1 MTWYEWSRFSRHRFR
16 GSLLLAFSFVASHNH
31 FVLDRGGKVFNR
43 SAPIIKLPPGASEA
57 DHLALLGLLNSSTAC
72 FWMKQ
77 VFHDKG
83 GAMEGRS
90 QAIPAKVAYE
100 FTATGLLDF
109 PIPDRAQSDPTL
121 IRLAEHLDRLARE
134 RAEALALALPEI
146 EELGPVTAAEL
157 RQALARAEA
166 RETAILRVQVALQE
180 ELDWR
185 VYALYGLVSEIHPL
199 DPDLLAASPGC
210 PIGCRPF
217 ELVQARSGRATGVDG
232 QTLMQE
238 VPADVPEPIRAAW
251 EARAELLKPELAL
264 IEHESY
270 KRRWFGTPK
279 YLAGRVEMFQNRVQ
293 RRLRRLLADL
303 VEEAARARSQPAPAE
318 RLASDLQA
326 EARFLALA
334 ELFTERRDFDLKG
347 LVATLLQEES
357 VPNHPLHRYSA
368 AGLVKRAAWEKTWE
382 DQRREDA
389 GENVRPEVPPTYTT
403 GDFLRAEYMQIR
415 GKLDVPRERFIA
427 FTEVPGQ
434 GETLYGWA
442 GWTPLQRLKA
452 ILLTDE
458 KLEDAGV
465 SLTDRTG
472 LLHSAWCLLPE
483 VTREDPAAAGRLKA
497 ELQALVGPDG
507 PSRERLEE
515 WRQRFAP
522 PAKKRSA
529 APKKPRKSKATLAQE
544 TSP

>member
-1 MTWYEWSRFSRHRFR
+1 M
-16 GSLLLAFSFVASHNH
+16 
-31 FVLDRGGKVFNR
+31 
-43 SAPIIKLPPGASEA
+43 
-57 DHLALLGLLNSSTAC
+57 
-72 FWMKQ
+72 
-77 VFHDKG
+77 
-83 GAMEGRS
+83 
-90 QAIPAKVAYE
+90 
-100 FTATGLLDF
+100 
-109 PIPDRAQSDPTL
+109 

-134 RAEALALALPEI
+134 RAEALALALPEV
-146 EELGPVTAAEL
+146 EELGPATSAEL

-166 RETAILRVQVALQE
+166 REAALLKVQVALQE

-185 VYALYGLVSEIHPL
+185 VYALYGLASAIHPL
-199 DPDLLAASPGC
+199 EPDFLAASPGC

-217 ELVQARSGRATGVDG
+217 ELVQARGGRATGVDG
-232 QTLMQE
+232 QPLMQE
-238 VPADVPEPIRAAW
+238 VPADVPAPIRAAW
-251 EARAELLKPELAL
+251 EARVGLLEQPELAL

-270 KRRWFGTPK
+270 KRRWFVTPK
-279 YLAGRVEMFQNRVQ
+279 HLTGRVETFQNRLQ

-347 LVATLLQEES
+347 LVSTLLQEES

-382 DQRREDA
+382 DQRREDV

-427 FTEVPGQ
+427 FSEVPGQ
-434 GETLYGWA
+434 GDTLYGWA

-472 LLHSAWCLLPE
+472 LLHSAWSLLPD
-483 VTREDPAAAGRLKA
+483 VTREDLAAAGRLKA

-515 WRQRFAP
+515 WRLRFAP

-529 APKKPRKSKATLAQE
+529 TPRKPRKSKATLAQE